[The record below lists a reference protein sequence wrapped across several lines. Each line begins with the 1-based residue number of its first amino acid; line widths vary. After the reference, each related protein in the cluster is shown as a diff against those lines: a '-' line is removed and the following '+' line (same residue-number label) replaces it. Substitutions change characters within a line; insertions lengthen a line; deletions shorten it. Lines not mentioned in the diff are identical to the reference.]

1 MQNHVIVVPRHGGPE
16 VLSWQASPVRA
27 PDAGEVLLRQEAVG
41 LNFIDTYFRSG
52 LYARALPHGL
62 GIEAAGVVES
72 VGEGVTHLAPGDR
85 AAYAYSEPGAY
96 AQYRTLSAACV
107 VKLPDQVSSEQ
118 AASLY
123 MKGLTVQYL
132 LRQTFPVQAGQTIL
146 LHAAAGGVGLILCQ
160 WAQHLGVRVIG
171 TVSNPEKA
179 RLAKDNGAWEII
191 DYSREDVVQRVHE
204 LTGGQ
209 GVPVVYDGVGRD
221 TWDISL
227 QCLQTRGMLVNFGNA
242 SGPVT
247 GVDLSLLQKKSL
259 YVTRPG
265 LGSHIDTRDKLER
278 MSHDLFSMVASGV
291 VDATVNQRYPLR
303 EAATAHRDLEAR
315 RTTGSAV
322 LLPFS

>member
-1 MQNHVIVVPRHGGPE
+1 MENHVIVVTCHGGPE
-16 VLSWQASPVRA
+16 VLSWQPGPVPA
-27 PDAGEVLLRQEAVG
+27 PGAGEVLLRQEAVG
-41 LNFIDTYFRSG
+41 MNFIDTYFRSG
-52 LYARALPHGL
+52 LYPRALPHGL
-62 GIEAAGVVES
+62 GIEAAGVVEA

-85 AAYAYSEPGAY
+85 AAYAYSELGAY

-107 VKLPDQVSSEQ
+107 MRLPDQVSSEQ

-146 LHAAAGGVGLILCQ
+146 VHAAAGGVGLLLCQ
-160 WAQHLGVRVIG
+160 WARHLGARVIG
-171 TVSNPEKA
+171 TVSNPEKGALA
-179 RLAKDNGAWEII
+179 RANGAWETI
-191 DYSREDVVQRVHE
+191 DYSRQDVAQRVHE
-204 LTGGQ
+204 LTGGEL
-209 GVPVVYDGVGRD
+209 VPVVYDGVGRD
-221 TWDISL
+221 TWETSL
-227 QCLQTRGMLVNFGNA
+227 QCLRSRGMLVNFGNA

-278 MSHDLFSMVASGV
+278 MSQELFSLVAAGV
-291 VDATVNQRYPLR
+291 IHAKVNQRYPLR
-303 EAATAHRDLEAR
+303 EAAQAHRDLESR